1 VCKVDFPQL
10 IHPRQ
15 EVTMKKKI
23 YIFLIII
30 LSVSCSVEVE
40 ESGSSGSNDGSAT
53 SPVELTVGTV
63 KSGSVAYADYSFYK
77 FTTSSTG
84 AGNYK
89 LVVSSLSITDSWS
102 SSSSVLAYLY
112 SDSSYSSS
120 YLLEYDSCL
129 ASCTMVFDYE
139 DNLHANTSYYLKI
152 YGYGNT
158 TYSLT
163 VSEGSSEGST
173 NNPVELTLTTPHSG
187 TVEGYYWGGQ
197 SYYKFTTS
205 GADNYT
211 LSMNNSASLDCS
223 LYSDSGFTSL
233 VSSSYNNCTA
243 GANLSKIFTGT
254 SSSAGLSGNTAY
266 YLKIEPQASSIAA
279 ASTTT
284 YNITVAAQN

>member
-1 VCKVDFPQL
+1 
-10 IHPRQ
+10 
-15 EVTMKKKI
+15 MKKLM
-23 YIFLIII
+23 FLLFIII
-30 LSVSCSVEVE
+30 FSASCSVELE
-40 ESGSSGSNDGSAT
+40 ESGSSGSNDGTAT
-53 SPVELTVGTV
+53 APVTLDVGTT

-89 LVVSSLSITDSWS
+89 LVVDSLSITDSWS
-102 SSSSVLAYLY
+102 SSNSVLAYLY
-112 SDSSYSSS
+112 SSSSYSDS

-139 DNLHANTSYYLKI
+139 DNLHADTTYYLKI
-152 YGYGNT
+152 YGYGNA

-173 NNPVELTLTTPHSG
+173 SNPVELTLGTAHSG

-205 GADNYT
+205 DSDNYT
-211 LSMNNSASLDCS
+211 LTMNNSTSLDCS

-233 VSSSYNNCTA
+233 VSNSYNNCTA
-243 GANLSKIFTGT
+243 GANLSKTFTGT
-254 SSSAGLSGNTAY
+254 SSTEGLSANTAY
-266 YLKIEPQASSIAA
+266 YLKIEPQASSIAE

-284 YNITVAAQN
+284 YNITVAAEGN

>member
-1 VCKVDFPQL
+1 
-10 IHPRQ
+10 
-15 EVTMKKKI
+15 MKK
-23 YIFLIII
+23 IFYYLIIII
-30 LSVSCSVEVE
+30 LSISCSIEVE
-40 ESGSSGSNDGSAT
+40 DNDSSGSSDGSAT
-53 SPVELTVGTV
+53 SPLEITVGTA
-63 KSGSVAYADYSFYK
+63 KSGSVAYADNSFYK

-89 LVVSSLSITDSWS
+89 LIVGSLSITDSWS
-102 SSSSVLAYLY
+102 SSNSVIAYIY
-112 SDSSYSSS
+112 SDSSYSNS

-139 DNLHANTSYYLKI
+139 DNLHANTTYYLKI
-152 YGYGNT
+152 YGYGNA

-173 NNPVELTLTTPHSG
+173 SNPVELTLGTAHSG

-211 LSMNNSASLDCS
+211 LTMNNSASLDCS
-223 LYSDSGFTSL
+223 LYSDSGFTSV
-233 VSSSYNNCTA
+233 VSYTYSSCSA
-243 GANLSKIFTGT
+243 GANLSETFTGT
-254 SSSAGLSGNTAY
+254 SSSAGLSANTSY
-266 YLKIEPQASSIAA
+266 YLKIEPQASTIAE

-284 YNITVAAQN
+284 YNITVAAEGD